1 MGFLEEN
8 KHLTTVINVQN
19 TLSLKTR
26 VSDESEV
33 GDDSFGV
40 GADVLNFGIED
51 LQNLKFLKILD
62 TSILNTVY
70 IVLNRENFE
79 KLGSYRLNVAIRNIG
94 EINGFLAIPVIIDAQ
109 DYSTKTD
116 KYDSIYDYYF
126 IAKDEENVIASIQGF
141 MYLLSKHQLIG
152 MDWSDLRAA
161 LFYAGRVVLDNY
173 TVPRG
178 TSQNYNFS
186 QNIKSNNPKK
196 LIVSIM
202 GSDGLMEA
210 SNIVE
215 NIKSK
220 LKSKVN
226 SVFVGTHY
234 NKDITLDTTVISIY
248 APENE

>member
-1 MGFLEEN
+1 MTEN
-8 KHLTTVINVQN
+8 NYLTTVINIGN
-19 TLSLKTR
+19 TLNLKTR

-33 GDDSFGV
+33 GSDSFHI
-40 GADVLNFGIED
+40 GADILNFEIED
-51 LQNLKFLKILD
+51 FQNLKFLKVLD

-70 IVLNRENFE
+70 IVLNRDNFQ
-79 KLGSYRLNVAIRNIG
+79 KLGSYRLNVAVRKIG
-94 EINGFLAIPVIIDAQ
+94 EIKGLFAILVIIDAE

-116 KYDSIYDYYF
+116 RYDSIYDYYF

-141 MYLLSKHQLIG
+141 MYLLSKHQMIG
-152 MDWSDLRAA
+152 MDWTDLRAT
-161 LFYAGRVVLDNY
+161 LFSAGRVVLDNY

-178 TSQNYNFS
+178 TSQDYNFS
-186 QNIKSNNPKK
+186 ENIKNNNPKR

-220 LKSKVN
+220 LQNNVK

-234 NKDITLDTTVISIY
+234 NPDISLDETVISIY
-248 APENE
+248 GIEND